1 MREYRHT
8 VKWNGLDEEKGKP
21 SVIFLTIALALFLAF
36 VGFFGWHTANM
47 RSYELDYVKTE
58 GTIVGAEIR
67 GSSGRKGYYYVIA
80 YSYAGQEYK
89 FTDRGGNGY
98 VTSSAIGTV
107 TEIYVNPENPAQAEK
122 VSSADYV
129 SIICAC
135 FYAFFCATYSAGMN
149 IFISIKGSSL
159 KKRFLFVWGVEILLG
174 IAVVLSFWTGLPFSG
189 FGAVFLRIR
198 GAIGVT
204 VVTGL
209 VALVSLLDLIITR
222 KLRPKY

>member
-1 MREYRHT
+1 MKR
-8 VKWNGLDEEKGKP
+8 NGLDEEKGKP

-47 RSYELDYVKTE
+47 RRYEFDYVKTE
-58 GTIVGAEIR
+58 GTIVGVEIHS
-67 GSSGRKGYYYVIA
+67 SSGRSGAYYVIA
-80 YSYAGQEYK
+80 YEYGGQEYK
-89 FTDRGGNGY
+89 FTDRSGNASGRK
-98 VTSSAIGTV
+98 TGTT

-149 IFISIKGSSL
+149 IFISIKGSSF
-159 KKRFLFVWGVEILLG
+159 KRRFLFVWGAEILLG
-174 IAVVLSFWTGLPFSG
+174 IAVVLSFWAGLPFSG

-222 KLRPKY
+222 KLLTKY

>member
-1 MREYRHT
+1 MREYGHT
-8 VKWNGLDEEKGKP
+8 VKQNGLDEEKGKP
-21 SVIFLTIALALFLAF
+21 SVILLTIALVLFLAF

-58 GTIVGAEIR
+58 GTIVGVQLR
-67 GSSGRKGYYYVIA
+67 GSSGHKGYYYVIA
-80 YSYAGQEYK
+80 YSYGGQEYK
-89 FTDRGGNGY
+89 FTDRSGKAL
-98 VTSSAIGTV
+98 SSKIGTT

-135 FYAFFCATYSAGMN
+135 FYAFFCATYAAGMN

-159 KKRFLFVWGVEILLG
+159 KRRFLFVWGVEILLG
-174 IAVVLSFWTGLPFSG
+174 IAVVLSFWAGLPFSG

-198 GAIGVT
+198 GAIGVSA
-204 VVTGL
+204 VTGL
-209 VALVSLLDLIITR
+209 VALISLLDLIITR
-222 KLRPKY
+222 KLCRKY